1 VIFDSLQ
8 YALFLPTVVLV
19 YWTLR
24 GRPRRLWL
32 LGASYLFYGAWD
44 WRFLGLLMFSTAVDY
59 GVGQALGRISDE
71 GRRRLV
77 LAVSVVV
84 NLSILGFFKYF
95 DFFTD
100 SANRL
105 LGNLGLEADPPFL
118 EIILPVG
125 ISFYTF
131 QSMSY
136 AIDVYRR
143 RIEPC
148 NDPVLFGCYVAFF
161 PQLVAGPIER
171 AQQLLPQ
178 LTREAR
184 PPDANRI
191 QSALGLILL
200 GLVKK
205 VVIAD
210 QLAPVVERAFGSA
223 GEASA
228 AALVF
233 GVVAFAL
240 QIYGDFSG
248 YTDIARGSARL
259 FSIELMHNFREPYLS
274 RSITEFWRRWHI
286 SLSTWLRDYL
296 YISIGGNRGTAART
310 YRNLMITMVL
320 GGLWHGASWTFVAW
334 GALHGIFLCVHRAF
348 GRPSHE
354 DLRLTSPRGL
364 VAVTGTFALVCFAW
378 VFFRAASLDNAFEVL
393 GGIFTLRAGPLP
405 AADVVLVVL
414 LGLVTLGIDLF
425 RRREAQ
431 PATFP
436 IRHPIGA
443 GLLGGVAVVALV
455 VASGSQA
462 VPFIYFQF

>member
-1 VIFDSLQ
+1 
-8 YALFLPTVVLV
+8 
-19 YWTLR
+19 
-24 GRPRRLWL
+24 
-32 LGASYLFYGAWD
+32 
-44 WRFLGLLMFSTAVDY
+44 
-59 GVGQALGRISDE
+59 
-71 GRRRLV
+71 
-77 LAVSVVV
+77 
-84 NLSILGFFKYF
+84 
-95 DFFTD
+95 
-100 SANRL
+100 
-105 LGNLGLEADPPFL
+105 
-118 EIILPVG
+118 
-125 ISFYTF
+125 
-131 QSMSY
+131 
-136 AIDVYRR
+136 
-143 RIEPC
+143 
-148 NDPVLFGCYVAFF
+148 
-161 PQLVAGPIER
+161 
-171 AQQLLPQ
+171 
-178 LTREAR
+178 
-184 PPDANRI
+184 
-191 QSALGLILL
+191 
-200 GLVKK
+200 
-205 VVIAD
+205 
-210 QLAPVVERAFGSA
+210 
-223 GEASA
+223 
-228 AALVF
+228 
-233 GVVAFAL
+233 
-240 QIYGDFSG
+240 
-248 YTDIARGSARL
+248 
-259 FSIELMHNFREPYLS
+259 
-274 RSITEFWRRWHI
+274 
-286 SLSTWLRDYL
+286 LSTWLRDYL

-354 DLRLTSPRGL
+354 DLRLASPRGL

>member
-1 VIFDSLQ
+1 VIFNSLQ

-32 LGASYLFYGAWD
+32 LAASYVFYGAWD

-59 GVGQALGRISDE
+59 GVGRALGRMTDE

-77 LAVSVVV
+77 LALSVVV

-100 SANRL
+100 SAIRL
-105 LGNLGLEADPPFL
+105 LGNLGLEADPVFL

-148 NDPVLFGCYVAFF
+148 TDPVLFACYVAFF

-178 LTREAR
+178 LARDAR
-184 PPDANRI
+184 PPGWSRI

-210 QLAPVVERAFGSA
+210 QLAPVVERAFGGA
-223 GEASA
+223 DDASA

-296 YISIGGNRGTAART
+296 YISIGGNRGTVART

-378 VFFRAASLDNAFEVL
+378 VFFRATSLDNAFEVL
-393 GGIFTLRAGPLP
+393 GGILTLRAGPLP
-405 AADVVLVVL
+405 AADVALVVL

-425 RRREAQ
+425 RRYERQ

-443 GLLGGVAVVALV
+443 GLLGGGAVVALV